1 MAEEQDDAQKT
12 EEPTHKKL
20 EEAHKKGDVARS
32 QELKHWFMLVA
43 GAIALAV
50 SGSYAAGQIND
61 ILARYLAAIH
71 TLPTDGAAMAD
82 GVFALINQIAVAL
95 ALPLTIV
102 VIGALAGSMVQH
114 KPLFTF
120 EKVKPKWS
128 KISPLAGLKRMFSA
142 NNFNEF
148 GKTVAKFAIVA
159 VMTFLIVM
167 PERDRL
173 ETVVTMPTADMVSLV
188 ATLAFRVMAGVIAVM
203 TAVAFLDV
211 LFQRYQHTK
220 KLRMTKQEVKDEFK
234 QLEGD
239 PQVKARLRQIRMEKA
254 RQRMM
259 AAVPE
264 ADVVVTNPTHYA
276 VALKYEHGTMEV
288 PVLLAKGTDAV
299 AQRIRALAEEHA
311 IPLVENPPLAR
322 TLFATVDI
330 DEEIPP
336 EHYQAVAEVIGYVMR
351 LRRSGI
357 TSPSSPGPRRNGG

>member
-1 MAEEQDDAQKT
+1 
-12 EEPTHKKL
+12 
-20 EEAHKKGDVARS
+20 
-32 QELKHWFMLVA
+32 
-43 GAIALAV
+43 
-50 SGSYAAGQIND
+50 
-61 ILARYLAAIH
+61 
-71 TLPTDGAAMAD
+71 
-82 GVFALINQIAVAL
+82 
-95 ALPLTIV
+95 
-102 VIGALAGSMVQH
+102 
-114 KPLFTF
+114 
-120 EKVKPKWS
+120 
-128 KISPLAGLKRMFSA
+128 
-142 NNFNEF
+142 
-148 GKTVAKFAIVA
+148 
-159 VMTFLIVM
+159 
-167 PERDRL
+167 
-173 ETVVTMPTADMVSLV
+173 
-188 ATLAFRVMAGVIAVM
+188 MAGVIAVM
-203 TAVAFLDV
+203 TVVAFLDV

-357 TSPSSPGPRRNGG
+357 TSPSSAGRTSASRRSSTGCWGRIASSSTISRVPRGTAWRCRSRETGGTTCWSTQRV